1 MGGTF
6 DHLHEGHK
14 SLIKTALSIADNIV
28 IGLTTEKLLKNKRA
42 VSALETYETRKNN
55 LKEFIRTIADINR
68 VQIIELNDI
77 YGPPINEP
85 EYDGLIVSQETY
97 NVGVKINEIRENKG
111 FKPLIIIVIPIIKD
125 KNNKKISSTSI
136 REKILKR

>member
-14 SLIKTALSIADNIV
+14 SLIKTAVSFSNNIV
-28 IGLTTEKLLKNKRA
+28 IGLTTKKLLKNKKA
-42 VSALETYETRKNN
+42 ASKLENYKTRKRN
-55 LKEFIRTIADINR
+55 LEEFIKTIADINR

-77 YGPPINEP
+77 YGPPINDP
-85 EYDGLIVSQETY
+85 VYDGIVVSQETY
-97 NVGVKINEIRENKG
+97 KVAIEINEIRENKG

-125 KNNKKISSTSI
+125 KNNKKISSTVI
-136 REKILKR
+136 RKKLF

>member
-14 SLIKTALSIADNIV
+14 SLIKTALSFSNNIV
-28 IGLTTEKLLKNKRA
+28 IGLTTKKLLKNKKA
-42 VSALETYETRKNN
+42 ASKLENYETRKRN
-55 LKEFIRTIADINR
+55 LEDFIKTIADINR

-85 EYDGLIVSQETY
+85 EYDGIVVSQETY
-97 NVGVKINEIRENKG
+97 KVAVRINDIRESKG
-111 FKPLIIIVIPIIKD
+111 FKQIIIIVIPIIKD
-125 KNNKKISSTSI
+125 EKNQKISSTLI
-136 REKILKR
+136 REQLLI